1 MTGVVAQTQITGTVT
16 DKTTGKPAVG
26 DTVVLVDVQT
36 GMGEVA
42 KTTTDAGGHYKLT
55 KPGNSNYLVTGN
67 SPGRALLHRRAGG
80 QCARRHLCV

>member
-1 MTGVVAQTQITGTVT
+1 
-16 DKTTGKPAVG
+16 VG

-55 KPGNSNYLVTGN
+55 KPGIAITWCGQFI
-67 SPGRALLHRRAGG
+67 RAHPTYWRSRG
-80 QCARRHLCV
+80 QCAR